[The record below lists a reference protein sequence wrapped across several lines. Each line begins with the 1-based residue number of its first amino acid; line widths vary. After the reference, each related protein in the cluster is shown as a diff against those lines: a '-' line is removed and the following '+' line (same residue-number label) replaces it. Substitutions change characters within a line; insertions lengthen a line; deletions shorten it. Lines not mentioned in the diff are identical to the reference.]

1 MPDRVLT
8 DDQLDC
14 FRREGFV
21 VAPGLLDHEATE
33 ALIRAAREVEAMP
46 EVPGRQMVYWE
57 TSQRG
62 DGTRMIQRIENFY
75 PYHEWFHALF
85 DGPLLKGAMDELFA
99 EPSVLYKDK
108 INLKLPGGDGFKPHQ
123 DQQAGWSLY
132 APIFITALVCIDQAT
147 VENGCLEIAGGQ
159 HDKGLIGPEWEPLSD
174 ETRGDVAFV
183 PVPTA
188 PGDAIFFDSYTPHG
202 SQPNLTDKARR
213 VLYVTYNRVR
223 DGGHRERYF
232 ADKRASFPPDIERD
246 PDKVYRYR
254 V

>member
-1 MPDRVLT
+1 MPDRVFT

-21 VAPGLLDHEATE
+21 VAPGLLDREATE
-33 ALIRAAREVEAMP
+33 ALIRAAREVETMP

-75 PYHEWFHALF
+75 PYHEWFQELF
-85 DGPLLKGAMDELFA
+85 DGPLLKGALDQLFA

-108 INLKLPGGDGFKPHQ
+108 INLKLPGGGGFEPHQ
-123 DQQAGWSLY
+123 DQQAGWSVY
-132 APIFITALVCIDQAT
+132 APIFITALVCIDPAT
-147 VENGCLEIAGGQ
+147 VENGCLELAAGQ

-174 ETRGDVAFV
+174 EAMADVAFV

-213 VLYVTYNRVR
+213 VLCPKA
-223 DGGHRERYF
+223 G
-232 ADKRASFPPDIERD
+232 
-246 PDKVYRYR
+246 
-254 V
+254 